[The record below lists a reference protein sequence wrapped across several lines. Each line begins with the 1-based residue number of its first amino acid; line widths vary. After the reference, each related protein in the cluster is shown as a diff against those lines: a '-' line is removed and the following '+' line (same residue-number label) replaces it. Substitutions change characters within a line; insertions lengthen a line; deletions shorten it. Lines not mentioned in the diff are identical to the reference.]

1 MNHSE
6 SQDRINALDAA
17 TSRRLAKLSAM
28 PVDTSRLEA
37 AIRREVGESAAESL
51 VNTSRLRLWISP
63 LRAVAALLLVSL
75 TIAATFWM
83 MSGNEAR
90 ASAAQMAQWHRDMV
104 NERVAVMRVAS
115 LEEASAALTGMGAAD
130 MPTMT
135 GVPQAHAMACCM
147 REIKDKKV
155 AVVLLKDSAGPVTLS
170 VARAEDMKVP
180 RTRPTV
186 RAGGKYYIENFE
198 DLCMVTTERDGR
210 WICLI
215 GQAAPDS
222 LIAMAGKLR
231 F

>member
-1 MNHSE
+1 MNHPE
-6 SQDRINALDAA
+6 SQDRLNELDAA

-28 PVDTSRLEA
+28 PVDTTRLDA
-37 AIRREVGESAAESL
+37 AIGREVGERPGR
-51 VNTSRLRLWISP
+51 TSRLTYWITP

-90 ASAAQMAQWHRDMV
+90 ASAAQRAQWHRDMV
-104 NERVAVMRVAS
+104 NDRVAVMKVAS
-115 LEEASAALTGMGAAD
+115 LEEASAALTGIGMAD

-180 RTRPTV
+180 RSRPVV
-186 RAGGKYYIENFE
+186 RDGGKYYVENFE

-215 GQAAPDS
+215 GQVAPES